1 MKTQFL
7 METETL
13 KYLRGRG
20 RVHEIR
26 MLTENFP
33 ANAVYFVNHFLSL
46 CLIPRGGDGSEMMEE
61 S

>member
-1 MKTQFL
+1 

-13 KYLRGRG
+13 KYLPGKG
-20 RVHEIR
+20 KVHEIR